1 MSHNLFEPKP
11 YEKIAYQGRRHYL
24 TFVPYVILTLGFI
37 FIPPILYAMA
47 KYFFPNFSLEATG
60 MLILTMVISTYYLF
74 TCFFFYSCFI
84 DFYLDILIITNDRL
98 IHIEQESLFART
110 VSEMDLCKLQD
121 VTSEVNGILPSIFH
135 YGTILIQ
142 SAGATD
148 KFVLYNVPNPNH
160 LRTIIMDMANEDQK
174 GHLPHSI

>member
-1 MSHNLFEPKP
+1 MSHPIFEPKP

-24 TFVPYVILTLGFI
+24 TFIPYVFLTAI
-37 FIPPILYAMA
+37 FAIIPLALLAMSR
-47 KYFFPNFSLEATG
+47 YFFPDFSLEATG
-60 MLILTMVISTYYLF
+60 KIFLNLVTSIYYLF

-110 VSEMDLCKLQD
+110 VSEMDLRKLQD
-121 VTSEVNGILPSIFH
+121 VTSEVTGILPSIFH
-135 YGTILIQ
+135 FGTITIQ

-148 KFVLYNVPNPNH
+148 KFILRNVPNPNE
-160 LRTIIMDMANEDQK
+160 LRCIIMDMANEDQK
-174 GHLPHSI
+174 GHPPAAV